1 MCRVYKVE
9 NHQIRIIQIQ
19 RQQYLVQMEVGRQ
32 HRIVIGRVIVIIIR
46 FQLVVNI
53 ITRRYH
59 VSSHESQQIQ
69 VMYLLLILF
78 IIRQVHRHVDGLV
91 ILDIIRS
98 DLVVWLIV
106 HLTHVVLCECLTQKL
121 IVSVIQLNILVI
133 DVEEH

>member
-1 MCRVYKVE
+1 VCRVYKVE